1 MEYTFKSLSDNKRVD
16 LIPYLKEKLSESEG
30 ISIYVGSDSQNMRNH
45 TVYASV
51 IVLHYNRNGG
61 HVLYTRNKV
70 DRIRDSFTRLWREV
84 ELSVEIAKYLEENG
98 IQKAKFID
106 IDINPDP
113 KYRSN
118 TMLRSAL
125 GLVESAGFKP
135 RCKPEACSA
144 SYVADRICH

>member
-118 TMLRSAL
+118 ISR
-125 GLVESAGFKP
+125 
-135 RCKPEACSA
+135 
-144 SYVADRICH
+144 